1 VAGLSYPI
9 SRRRFVADA
18 GRAVAGLFAGPALLA
33 GDTAHPVPRPG
44 PDAPLPADLFPLG
57 VASGDPAP
65 DGVVLWTRLAADRMP
80 ARTVD
85 VRWEVAHD
93 ERFARLAASGTAPAE
108 PRLGH
113 SVHVEVGGLDPHRWY
128 FYRFL
133 AGGETSGTG
142 RTRTAPAPGRAVD
155 RIRFAFAS
163 CQNYQA
169 GYYTPYPHLVAEEV
183 DFVAFLG
190 DYIYEDR
197 PDPNA
202 VRTHD
207 GTDEPYTIAA
217 YRARY
222 AHYKRDPDLR
232 RAHAAAPWIVTLD
245 DHEVDNNWQGEGP
258 QDPDRQTPE
267 GFRARRAAALQ
278 AHWEHLPLRRSA
290 LRGPIY
296 RRLAF
301 GDLATLHV
309 LDTRRYRSRHAGSVE
324 RAEEQNRT
332 MTGAEQERWLL
343 DGLRAGTARW
353 TLVANQTQMASVDHQ
368 AGPDEWW
375 EWDNWDGYR
384 AQRRRVLQ
392 HLGTVDN
399 PVVITGDR
407 HATWVSDLRTDFD
420 RPDTPAVA
428 AELVGS
434 SVSSEGDPDR
444 EGFRRKWT
452 PVMAE
457 SPHWRYIDNRRGYFV
472 CDLSGDGLD
481 AELRV
486 VDTVR
491 SPTSPI
497 RTAGRFHV
505 AAGRRG
511 IAVAQAL

>member
-1 VAGLSYPI
+1 MPGLSYPI

-18 GRAVAGLFAGPALLA
+18 GKAVAGLFAGPALLA

-44 PDAPLPADLFPLG
+44 PDAPLPADLFELG

-65 DGVVLWTRLAADRMP
+65 DGVVLWTRLAPERMP
-80 ARTVD
+80 ARAVP

-93 ERFARLAASGTAPAE
+93 ERFTAIAAQGTAVTE

-113 SVHVEVGGLDPHRWY
+113 SVHVEVGGLTPHRWY
-128 FYRFL
+128 FYRFR
-133 AGGETSGTG
+133 AGGELSPTG
-142 RTRTAPAPGRAVD
+142 RTRTAPTGGVGRM
-155 RIRFAFAS
+155 RFAFAS

-169 GYYTPYPHLVAEEV
+169 GYYTAYPHLVAEDV

-197 PDPNA
+197 PDPKA

-222 AHYKRDPDLR
+222 AHYRRDPELQL
-232 RAHAAAPWIVTLD
+232 AHAAAPWIVTLD
-245 DHEVDNNWQGEGP
+245 DHEVDNNWQGESP
-258 QDPDRQTPE
+258 QDPDQQTPQ

-278 AHWEHLPLRRSA
+278 VYREHMPLRKGTR
-290 LRGPIY
+290 IY
-296 RRLAF
+296 RRLTF

-309 LDTRRYRSRHAGSVE
+309 LDTRSYRSRHAGSIG

-343 DGLRAGTARW
+343 DGLRGSTARW
-353 TLVANQTQMASVDHQ
+353 NLVANQTQLASVDHQ
-368 AGPDEWW
+368 AGPGEWW

-384 AQRRRVLQ
+384 AQRRRL
-392 HLGTVDN
+392 LEAFAGTTN

-407 HATWVSDLRTDFD
+407 HATWVSDLRPDFD

-434 SVSSEGDPDR
+434 SLTSEGDPDR

-452 PVMAE
+452 PIMAE

-472 CDLSGDGLD
+472 CDLSADGLD
-481 AELRV
+481 ARLRV

-491 SPTSPI
+491 SPTAPI
-497 RTAGRFHV
+497 RTAGRFLV
-505 AAGRRG
+505 AAGQRG
-511 IAVAQAL
+511 IAVAQPL

>member
-1 VAGLSYPI
+1 VPGLSYPI

-18 GRAVAGLFAGPALLA
+18 GKAVAGLFAGPALVA
-33 GDTAHPVPRPG
+33 GDSVHPVPRPG
-44 PDAPLPADLFPLG
+44 PDEPLPADLFGLG

-65 DGVVLWTRLAADRMP
+65 DGVVLWTRLAPGRMP
-80 ARTVD
+80 ARTVP
-85 VRWEVAHD
+85 VGWEVAHD
-93 ERFARLAASGTAPAE
+93 EGFTRLAARGTTAAE
-108 PRLGH
+108 ARLGH

-133 AGGETSGTG
+133 ANGEISDTG
-142 RTRTAPAPGRAVD
+142 RTRTAPTRTD

-169 GYYTPYPHLVAEEV
+169 GYYTAYPHLVQEEV

-197 PDPNA
+197 PDPRA

-207 GTDEPYTIAA
+207 GTDEPYTLTE

-222 AHYKRDPDLR
+222 AHYRSDPNLQQ
-232 RAHAAAPWIVTLD
+232 AHAAAPWIVTLD
-245 DHEVDNNWQGEGP
+245 DHEVDNNWQGEHP
-258 QDPDRQTPE
+258 QDPDRQTPAA
-267 GFRARRAAALQ
+267 FKARRAAALQ
-278 AHWEHLPLRRSA
+278 AYWEHMPLRRSA
-290 LRGPIY
+290 LGGRFH
-296 RRLAF
+296 RRLSF

-309 LDTRRYRSRHAGSVE
+309 LDTRQYRTRHAGSLE
-324 RAEEQNRT
+324 KANADSQT
-332 MTGAEQERWLL
+332 MTGAEQERWFL
-343 DGLRAGTARW
+343 DGLRGTQRW
-353 TLVANQTQMASVDHQ
+353 NLVANQTQMASVDHQ
-368 AGPDEWW
+368 AGPEEWW

-384 AQRRRVLQ
+384 AQRRRILAA
-392 HLGTVDN
+392 LPMN
-399 PVVITGDR
+399 SVVITGDR
-407 HATWVSDLRTDFD
+407 HATWVSDLRPDFD
-420 RPDTPAVA
+420 RPDTPVVG

-434 SVSSEGDPDR
+434 SISSEGDPDR

-452 PVMAE
+452 PIMAE

-472 CDLSGDGLD
+472 CDLTADGLD
-481 AELRV
+481 ATLRV

-491 SPTSPI
+491 SPTSAI

-505 AAGRRG
+505 AAGVPG